1 MPSRK
6 KAKGK
11 ARKAAKEAKA
21 KEEESQA
28 AVEVVADRRQV
39 QDGSVVSQL
48 RRLMISAETP
58 ELCREGSLDAQLQ
71 RLLMS
76 AGLPFLCRHGCPR
89 PSLSNDDQK
98 IFEGFINAYIDAF
111 LSEDSVARGFTTAYE
126 STKDEYAEMYES
138 KKLETVIA
146 ALLSRG
152 TQCILEGDI
161 HARMYASMACY
172 FENFVAVHLHK
183 TGAIFNLT
191 KLVELES
198 ADDHTLV
205 SYYRQRISCSCLDEK
220 YKEVKAIKKMGR
232 CYNPDC
238 SLPDGRVERSKMFCC
253 SRCGGANYCSFACQ
267 KNHWKKHREVC
278 DAYVEKK
285 AAFNSNQD

>member
-28 AVEVVADRRQV
+28 AEVAGQRCTKE
-39 QDGSVVSQL
+39 SLIMQL
-48 RRLMISAETP
+48 KRLRVSAED
-58 ELCREGSLDAQLQ
+58 GQLQEQVQ

-76 AGLPFLCRHGCPR
+76 VGLELPTLCRHGCPR

-98 IFEGFINAYIDAF
+98 IFEDFLNAFIDAF
-111 LSEDSVARGFTTAYE
+111 LLEDNVADGFMTAQQA
-126 STKDEYAEMYES
+126 TIDEYADLYES
-138 KKLETVIA
+138 KLDTVIA
-146 ALLSRG
+146 TLLSRG
-152 TQCILEGDI
+152 TQFILEGDI

-172 FENFVAVHLHK
+172 FENFVAVNLHK
-183 TGAIFNLT
+183 TGAKFNET
-191 KLVELES
+191 KLVELEC

-205 SYYRQRISCSCLDEK
+205 SYYRQRIPCSCLDEK
-220 YKEVKAIKKMGR
+220 YKEVKSIKKMGR

-238 SLPDGRVERSKMFCC
+238 SRPRGRVERSKMLCC
-253 SRCGGANYCSFACQ
+253 TRCGDANYCSVECQ
-267 KNHWKKHREVC
+267 KNHWKKHKQFC
-278 DAYVEKK
+278 DEDAKLK
-285 AAFNSNQD
+285 AAFDSNQT